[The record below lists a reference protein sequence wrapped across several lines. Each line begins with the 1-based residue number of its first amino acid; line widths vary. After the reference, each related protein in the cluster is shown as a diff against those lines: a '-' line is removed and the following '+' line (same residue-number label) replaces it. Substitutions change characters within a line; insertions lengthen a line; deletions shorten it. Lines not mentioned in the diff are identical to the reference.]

1 MNNIKDDIRAIR
13 ADGEDLKLYLAR
25 QTAMSMDIQRDTSQ
39 IGDLR
44 AEFTSEADT
53 NRKVEK
59 RQRKN
64 EIMEWISNHDYSEEQ
79 HQNISQF
86 VEGTGVRGLLSD
98 PKYLEWEKGTC
109 DSLLCVGMPGA
120 GKTVTSAMVIRRL
133 NDSSR
138 RPDVMVAVAF
148 LYLRYDQQ
156 HTQSSADQLLCSL
169 TRQLVNQAKTIPENI
184 DKAFRNE
191 LEPGWSRADLLLD
204 AVKSF
209 DHVYFVVDALD
220 ESAEFKIVK
229 DLFSTIRPDNLRVL
243 LKPSCRTRVQLLVT
257 SRYNLR
263 ILDELFK
270 KCPPVQVE
278 IKGSDLD
285 IQHYATSRLSD
296 LPSCV
301 GQSAELQQEIV
312 QAIIASTKGVFL
324 HAKLNMDSLKYM
336 RRVKAIKTA
345 LKNFTS
351 GSASSYDT
359 SYDEAMSRI
368 TAQSEDDYRLA
379 QTVLTWLVHTIRP
392 LSEVELE
399 AVLAVEPGERTLD
412 PDNVIPITELQ
423 SLCAGLITVD
433 EQARTVRLVHYTTK
447 EYFLRN
453 PQKLLVNPHRALADI
468 CVSFLEFEEF
478 NSWDS
483 ANYQQNYLRLTSR
496 IKHYKFLTYA
506 IVHYEDHVSATLPSD
521 DDKGLELDLRLLR
534 DQKRMDFFLAPRMRT
549 HGEGRRMK
557 LLYERKTGIQYA
569 AGNGSCAQV
578 SALLGDGIDKN
589 DTSFGTTPLIE
600 ACASLNEPVVRLL
613 IDAGADVNLRSTNR
627 NGVPPLMVALGLH
640 KPKMYETGAT
650 EHSEVSRAYSYK
662 VNNPLGPSKKHARE
676 SIVAHLLAAGVDPNY
691 TAEFDSQ
698 RTETALMFTARSGMQ
713 DLVATFC
720 RGGADVNRRD
730 SMTGKTA
737 LHVAA
742 EYGHEAIVAQ
752 LLETGCDPDIADN
765 SNLTPV
771 LCATAKSHWAI
782 VGLLLDTAKVDV
794 NRRTPDNATILTTVC
809 GNGSWKAESIMRRL
823 LDSNPAGVNV
833 KGMHNRTPLMCAA
846 AAVRPVALTR
856 AASTP
861 GALRQAHAALRHAHA
876 ALRQAA
882 LRQAATIAEA
892 TKPGAMI
899 VAAIEARATRPAVV
913 KMIMEAGADVHLAD
927 EDDNTVLHIVA
938 GLDVS
943 FESEVID
950 MMKLLHQGGMNIDI
964 RGRNGATALMVA
976 TEAGDMGLQRLS
988 LLLEMGANVLLKDSK
1003 GHTALAYAAGAGHRR
1018 LVTTLLRACTVD
1030 KHDLAIIIAAGRGHV
1045 QILQLLI
1052 SAGVDVDT
1060 AAGNGTTALMSAI
1073 ENGHF
1078 EVVKI
1083 LVESGV
1089 EVNAQM
1095 RDGTS
1100 PLMLAAIR
1108 KSREMT
1114 RLLLDSGALAN
1125 LSTVK
1130 GETALTCALGYWVP
1144 RTTSPEEAHGCLRM
1158 LLEAGAG
1165 VDASTEDGG
1174 TPLLLTSKN
1183 AEMDS
1188 AMLEVLVKAGAD
1200 PNQRDRRGVTAL
1212 MHVALSC
1219 QASKLKVLLEGGAD
1233 PNAISN
1239 NGESAL
1245 ILAIKSFG
1253 GLRVAKELLNAG
1265 ANPNQE
1271 DGDGKTPLI
1280 HFISGAQYLTLDGL
1294 DEVAEALVTAA
1305 SKAGTLSKDDTL
1317 VMRAA
1322 RFSSMSNNVS
1332 LKLLLASGANPRG
1345 SDKDGRNAIMLAA
1358 MLSGDQGHQAVR
1370 MLLDAGVDP
1379 HERDQNGDNALML
1392 AARSAYNFSTFQT
1405 LLDAGVDAHAR
1416 DVNGMTT
1423 LMVVASN
1430 STESGDRVRAL
1441 VEAGVSI
1448 DAVDEAGNT
1457 ALIHAA
1463 GNGCSVEGLLGA
1475 GADPNHANK
1484 QGETALMKSF
1494 PRAINLA
1501 QKVRSLLDAGANV
1514 NVIDSHGR
1522 NALMWATSK
1531 AGSRILSHNKAVK
1544 MILSAGVALDHMDG
1558 DGNTALV
1565 YSERVGNTQ
1574 AADMIRARLAISK
1587 KRRRQLEDSC

>member
-1 MNNIKDDIRAIR
+1 MNNIQDDIRAIR
-13 ADGEDLKLYLAR
+13 ADGEELKLYLAR

-44 AEFTSEADT
+44 AEFTSEAAA

-59 RQRKN
+59 TQRKSK
-64 EIMEWISNHDYSEEQ
+64 IMEWISNHDYSEEQ

-86 VEGTGVRGLLSD
+86 VEGTGIRGLLSD
-98 PKYLEWEKGTC
+98 PEYLEWEKGTC

-133 NDSSR
+133 NESSR
-138 RPDVMVAVAF
+138 RTDVMVAVAF

-156 HTQSSADQLLCSL
+156 HTQSSSDQLLCSL
-169 TRQLVNQAKTIPENI
+169 TRQLVNQAKTIPGNI
-184 DKAFRNE
+184 EKAFGNE
-191 LEPGWSRADLLLD
+191 LRPGWSWADLFLD

-220 ESAEFKIVK
+220 ESAELKIVK
-229 DLFSTIRPDNLRVL
+229 DLFSTIRPDNLRTL
-243 LKPSCRTRVQLLVT
+243 LKKSSCSTGVQLLAT

-263 ILDELFK
+263 IYDELFK

-296 LPSCV
+296 LQSCV
-301 GQSAELQQEIV
+301 RNSAELQREVV

-324 HAKLNMDSLKYM
+324 HAKLNMDSLKNK
-336 RRVKAIKTA
+336 RSVKAIKTA
-345 LKNFTS
+345 LQNFTS

-379 QTVLTWLVHTIRP
+379 QRVLTWLVHTIRP

-453 PQKLLVNPHRALADI
+453 PQKLLDNPHRALADI
-468 CVSFLEFEEF
+468 CVSFLGLEEF
-478 NSWDS
+478 RSWD
-483 ANYQQNYLRLTSR
+483 ATNYQQNYLHLTSR
-496 IKHYKFLTYA
+496 INHYKFLTYA
-506 IVHYEDHVSATLPSD
+506 TVHYEDHVNATLPSD
-521 DDKGLELDLRLLR
+521 DKTGLELDLRLLR
-534 DQKRMDFFLAPRMRT
+534 DQKLMDFFLTPRMRT

-569 AGNGSCAQV
+569 AGKGSCGQV
-578 SALLGDGIDKN
+578 SALLEDGIDK
-589 DTSFGTTPLIE
+589 DDRSFGTTPLIE
-600 ACASLNEPVVRLL
+600 ACASLNEPVVKLL
-613 IDAGADVNLRSTNR
+613 IDAGADVNLQSTNR
-627 NGVPPLMVALGLH
+627 DGVPPLMAALGMH
-640 KPKMYETGAT
+640 KPKMHDTGAT
-650 EHSEVSRAYSYK
+650 EHSEVSRAHSHK
-662 VNNPLGPSKKHARE
+662 VNKPLGPSKKGARE
-676 SIVAHLLAAGVDPNY
+676 SIVAHLLAAGVAPNF
-691 TAEFDSQ
+691 TAKFDSR
-698 RTETALMFTARSGMQ
+698 RTETALMFAARSDMRA
-713 DLVATFC
+713 LVATFC
-720 RGGADVNRRD
+720 RGGADVNGQD
-730 SMTGKTA
+730 PVTGKTA

-742 EYGHEAIVAQ
+742 EHGHEAVVAR
-752 LLETGCDPDIADN
+752 LLRMGCDPDVAGGVDVNRRDSVTGKTALHFAAEHGHEAVVARLLRRGCDPDVTDN

-771 LCATAKSHWAI
+771 LCATANSHWDI

-794 NRRTPDNATILTTVC
+794 TRRTRDNATILTAAC
-809 GNGSWKAESIMRRL
+809 GSWNYTCSESDSAELIIRRL
-823 LDSNPAGVNV
+823 LDSNPDGVNV
-833 KGMHNRTPLMCAA
+833 KGTRDRTPLMCAA
-846 AAVRPVALTR
+846 AAP
-856 AASTP
+856 
-861 GALRQAHAALRHAHA
+861 
-876 ALRQAA
+876 
-882 LRQAATIAEA
+882 
-892 TKPGAMI
+892 
-899 VAAIEARATRPAVV
+899 RPAAV
-913 KMIMEAGADVHLAD
+913 KMIMEAGADIHLTD
-927 EDDNTVLHIVA
+927 EDGNTVLHIVA
-938 GLDVS
+938 GLDVRYKT
-943 FESEVID
+943 VIE
-950 MMKLLHQGGMNIDI
+950 MMKLLNGGNMNIDI
-964 RGRNGATALMVA
+964 RGRNGVTALMVA
-976 TEAGDMGLQRLS
+976 TEAGDEGLQRLS
-988 LLLEMGANVLLKDSK
+988 LLLEMGANVLLKDNK
-1003 GHTALAYAAGAGHRR
+1003 GYTALAYAAGAGHKL
-1018 LVTTLLRACTVD
+1018 LVTSLLRACTVD
-1030 KHDLAIIIAAGRGHV
+1030 KNDLAIIIAAGRENID
-1045 QILQLLI
+1045 ILQLII
-1052 SAGVDVDT
+1052 SAGVDVET
-1060 AAGNGTTALMSAI
+1060 AAGDGTTAIMSAI
-1073 ENGHF
+1073 EHGHF
-1078 EVVKI
+1078 GVVRS
-1083 LVESGV
+1083 LVGSGV
-1089 EVNAQM
+1089 NVNARM

-1108 KSREMT
+1108 KSMEMT
-1114 RLLLDSGALAN
+1114 RLLLDAGALVN
-1125 LSTVK
+1125 LSTAK
-1130 GETALTCALGYWVP
+1130 GETALTCTMGYWVP
-1144 RTTSPEEAHGCLRM
+1144 RMTSLEAARGCLR
-1158 LLEAGAG
+1158 LLLDAGAG
-1165 VDASTEDGG
+1165 VDASTEDGD
-1174 TPLLLTSKN
+1174 TPLLFASKN
-1183 AEMDS
+1183 AEIDS
-1188 AMLEVLVKAGAD
+1188 AMLEALVKAGAD
-1200 PNQRDRRGVTAL
+1200 LNHRDRRGVTAL
-1212 MHVALSC
+1212 MHVAMSC
-1219 QASKLKVLLEGGAD
+1219 QASKLKVLLDGGAD
-1233 PNAISN
+1233 PNAVSN
-1239 NGESAL
+1239 DGESAL

-1253 GLRVAKELLNAG
+1253 GLRVAKALLKAG

-1271 DGDGKTPLI
+1271 DGDGKTALV

-1305 SKAGTLSKDDTL
+1305 AKDGALSGDDTL
-1317 VMRAA
+1317 VLRAA

-1358 MLSGDQGHQAVR
+1358 MLSGDRGHEAVR

-1392 AARSAYNFSTFQT
+1392 AARSTYNASTFQT

-1423 LMVVASN
+1423 LMVVASK
-1430 STESGDRVRAL
+1430 SVESGDRVRAL
-1441 VEAGVSI
+1441 IEAGVSI

-1463 GNGCSVEGLLGA
+1463 ENGCSVEGLLGA

-1484 QGETALMKSF
+1484 QGETALMRSF

-1514 NVIDSHGR
+1514 NVVDSHGR
-1522 NALMWATSK
+1522 NALIWATSK
-1531 AGSRILSHNKAVK
+1531 VGSRLPSHSKAVN

-1558 DGNTALV
+1558 GGNTALV

-1574 AADMIRARLAISK
+1574 VAAMIRARLARSK
-1587 KRRRQLEDSC
+1587 KRRRQDSC